1 VYREIVLNIKETLED
16 MNYTCIIGEFEW
28 SSKIKFP
35 LMQILP
41 GTGSRE
47 PYGVGGP
54 NKEDFQVS
62 VIIARRGVSLKSEEL
77 ELDNLEDMMTIV
89 GAFKNKTTTIGNRQ
103 VRFSV
108 NSFDATRMFVEGAGF
123 YLVGAA
129 VVLSAKFIQ

>member
-1 VYREIVLNIKETLED
+1 MYKEIVLDVKATLED
-16 MNYTCIIGEFEW
+16 MDYTCIIGEFEW
-28 SSKIKFP
+28 DSKIKFP

-41 GTGSRE
+41 GTGSRV

-54 NKEDFQVS
+54 SKEDFQVS

-89 GAFKNKTTTIGNRQ
+89 AAFKNKTTTIGGRQ

-108 NSFDATRMFVEGAGF
+108 ESFDATRMFVEGAGF